1 MRLASCRCTGSGR
14 QDVALVDL
22 YDEHQP
28 SFPRGR
34 ETASQ
39 ILETCTGTWEFDV
52 GNRRF
57 RHLPPGVAT
66 KFRVSDEGWQ
76 PYARLELDGD
86 GTGFTVVLNHHGTR
100 VLRANRHRTPCPSC
114 AAR

>member
-1 MRLASCRCTGSGR
+1 M
-14 QDVALVDL
+14 ALVDL
-22 YDEHQP
+22 FEEQQP
-28 SFPRGR
+28 SGSRCR

-66 KFRVSDEGWQ
+66 RLRVSEDGWQ
-76 PYARLELDGD
+76 PYARLELDLD
-86 GTGFTVVLNHHGTR
+86 GAGFTVVLNHHGTR